1 MEKAFK
7 ENLDIKVSSAQI
19 GISKSNWD
27 YADEEWTQAQ
37 AQEFMKEHSYDV
49 LPIKGKNGNFEFCWS
64 TKSNGKYSEI
74 AKLKI
79 DISNTIYY
87 LTELSDL
94 LVKFQGSS
102 NSSYFLTNHSTI
114 NGLVSNVNLNS
125 KPVYVYF
132 YSLISKVEIELGH
145 WLKAL
150 VPEKE
155 MLLCITEKSKNLDDE
170 LSMETIKRYNLDQ
183 EKNVHNHFVEYLYF
197 SQFQYIIKKMKLT
210 STFGYDSNTKFVND
224 FKIIANYRNW
234 FAHPLNSSKVNLSKD
249 LLSLHIALNKLSGN
263 LESSSIDLIKAYH
276 QTTYMTL
283 EVPKLEIKI
292 GKFNSMLNDYLKE
305 NEIKYWAFIT
315 AENPN
320 STKLGKEENA
330 DRNTLLEKRLIKEK
344 YIFVRGIGVPNDDKW
359 DAENSYLVF
368 NITKNKAK
376 ELCSMFNQNAFAFGE
391 IDQIPELVRII
402 ESGNTQ

>member
-1 MEKAFK
+1 MEKAFN

-19 GISKSNWD
+19 GISKANWD
-27 YADEEWTQAQ
+27 YAEEEWTLAQ
-37 AQEFMKEHSYDV
+37 AREFMENHSYDV
-49 LPIKGKNGNFEFCWS
+49 LPIKGKNGNFTFYWS
-64 TKSNGKYSEI
+64 TKINGDYSEI
-74 AKLKI
+74 NKIKI
-79 DISNTIYY
+79 DTNNTIYY

-94 LVKFQGSS
+94 LVKFQESS

-155 MLLCITEKSKNLDDE
+155 MLLCIIEKSKNLNDE

-183 EKNVHNHFVEYLYF
+183 MKNVHNHFVEYLYF
-197 SQFQYIIKKMKLT
+197 SQYQYIIKKMKLT

-224 FKIIANYRNW
+224 FKIISNYRNW

-249 LLSLHIALNKLSGN
+249 LLSLHIALDRLSEN
-263 LESSSIDLIKAYH
+263 LESGSIDLIKAYH
-276 QTTYMTL
+276 QTTYTTL

-292 GKFNSMLNDYLKE
+292 GRFNSMLNDYLKE

-320 STKLGKEENA
+320 STKLSNEENA
-330 DRNTLLEKRLIKEK
+330 ERNALLEKRLIKVN
-344 YIFVRGIGVPNDDKW
+344 YRLVRGIGIPNDDKW
-359 DAENSYLVF
+359 DTENSYLVF
-368 NITKNKAK
+368 NLSKSKAK
-376 ELCSMFNQNAFAFGE
+376 ELCTLFNQNAFVFGE

-402 ESGNTQ
+402 ESGNT